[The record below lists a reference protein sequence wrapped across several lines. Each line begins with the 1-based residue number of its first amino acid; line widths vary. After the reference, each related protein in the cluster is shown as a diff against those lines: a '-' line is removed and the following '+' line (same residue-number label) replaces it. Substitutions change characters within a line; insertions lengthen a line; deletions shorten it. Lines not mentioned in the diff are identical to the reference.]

1 MVGYSCSTC
10 QATGIHRW
18 TSEGSAQ
25 VCLHLPTFEKC
36 FKTKNKKRVSTR
48 FQKCGVN
55 NFVGHASDLTNEK
68 KKKIFFWRKEEF
80 LLRRSPVWHSPASFR
95 VPVRVCVYVR
105 VLVVSVC
112 LCVRCVLDFKNRTF
126 FFTFRQNFF
135 FFFSF
140 LPGRG
145 SVCRLFNFCLLV
157 VSRCQRFLD
166 VA

>member
-68 KKKIFFWRKEEF
+68 KKDFFLAKRGIF
-80 LLRRSPVWHSPASFR
+80 VASFTCLALSR
-95 VPVRVCVYVR
+95 FFSSACACV
-105 VLVVSVC
+105 
-112 LCVRCVLDFKNRTF
+112 CVRCVLDFKNRTF

>member
-1 MVGYSCSTC
+1 MGYSCSTC

-95 VPVRVCVYVR
+95 VRVCVYVR

-135 FFFSF
+135 FFFFVFTGTGVCVSSF
-140 LPGRG
+140 
-145 SVCRLFNFCLLV
+145 
-157 VSRCQRFLD
+157 
-166 VA
+166 

>member
-95 VPVRVCVYVR
+95 VRVCVYVR